1 MKKNILIA
9 GLLITLCM
17 MMGYVAYSFVTPKK
31 ESYEE
36 PEILTQSIEAIQAQ
50 QGKPV
55 KVATITQETV
65 SISKIFYGTVVSYDE
80 ANVQGKY
87 GGKLVLLNAKE
98 GDTVAAG
105 EVIVRFDESDTQLQ
119 LQQALATKNAAIQG
133 VKQAES
139 TFQLTQTEFHRY
151 QQLLQ
156 DGFVSKQTVDTLR
169 NQLQVAQAS
178 LESARE
184 HVKTAE
190 AQISLLKNTL
200 KDLKISAPI
209 SGVIDEK
216 HFNLFEIA
224 GANDVIYHIVDLDH
238 IYVEVEIP
246 ELYISRIWEQMDVE
260 VTVDSLREQTFAG
273 MVDRI
278 IPTGNPQNRQFT
290 AKVLV
295 VNPEHAIKPGM
306 FARVSICLE
315 QVPEALVLNPKA
327 LLKDGDQYYVFKVM
341 GEQVKKIAVQVK
353 HQGRDAIAVIS
364 DELTPHDRVVIEGV
378 RLLQDNDHIN
388 LLAL

>member
-55 KVATITQETV
+55 KVATVTQETV
-65 SISKIFYGTVVSYDE
+65 SISKIFYGTVVPYDE

-98 GDTVAAG
+98 GDTVAVG

-119 LQQALATKNAAIQG
+119 IQQALATKNAAIQG

-139 TFQLTQTEFHRY
+139 NVQLTQTEFHRY

-184 HVKTAE
+184 QVKTAE

-278 IPTGNPQNRQFT
+278 IPTGNPQSRQFI

-295 VNPEHAIKPGM
+295 ENPEHAIKPGM
-306 FARVSICLE
+306 FTRVTICLE

-327 LLKDGDQYYVFKVM
+327 LLKDGDQYYVFKVI